1 MDKNIKLNSLLPITN
16 SFLHSYS
23 IILFSN
29 NRWLGLILLLATLN
43 APLVGLCGVIGTITA
58 ILIARL
64 LNFTPPNDNSGFQSF
79 NSLLV
84 SLGIGYFYP
93 GTASES
99 WLFLLFFIILSSIIT
114 TMLSISLS
122 QFFRSQL
129 ALPSLSVPFIIMAVL
144 TCLFYNE
151 IQSSL
156 SNQNVHR
163 LLINWN
169 PALQGWVSIYLK
181 SIGGIFFQPNI
192 IGGMLIALAILLHS
206 RIAFLLSLIGFA
218 MGYLFLLNTSFNE
231 LSIIMAG
238 FNFILTAIA
247 IGGVFFVPS
256 VSSFIIAA
264 ITSCAGAFIGLSLE
278 YVFDVF
284 NIPVLAIP
292 FNFIVLTLIYA
303 FRLRTKNLHPYL
315 IDFFSNTP
323 EESLEY
329 YHSKIIKISE
339 EGLYPVYLPF
349 NGEWTVTQGYNDEPT
364 HKLQWAYAWDF
375 EVLDENKSKFKNSG
389 GEQKDFYCFD
399 KPVIAPINGTVVKI
413 INNIDD
419 NPINHLNTKDN
430 WGNLIVLQ
438 YAPNIFALL
447 CHLKKGSIK
456 VVVGQYVKTG
466 EIIAQC
472 GNSGR
477 SAIPHLHLQLQ
488 TTSEPGSPTIKANI
502 VNFIIKNTSDFMHS
516 GIPKKDDTVVSL
528 KPQLRLQDMLKFNLN
543 NTYMFKVTDYSGKD
557 EKTFDEKWTIKVD
570 LWGNFSITSN
580 KENTS
585 NFTIYNGVFS
595 LLNFKGTHN
604 TALYT
609 LNLAFSR
616 FPYVEEKTINWSK
629 KLPINLLFS
638 HFLKSVINF
647 FSFIIPPPELIGKY
661 TAAHKTN
668 GDIHIDGRISIFFG
682 KRTSQKYNTSCVF
695 NPEKGILQL
704 ELIEKGKLK
713 IKAER
718 L

>member
-1 MDKNIKLNSLLPITN
+1 MNMNKNYNNLLLPITN

-29 NRWLGLILLLATLN
+29 NRWIGLILLLATLN
-43 APLVGLCGVIGTITA
+43 TPIVGLCGVIGTITA

-64 LNFTPPNDNSGFQSF
+64 LNFTDWKDNSGFHSF

-93 GTASES
+93 GIASES
-99 WLFLLFFIILSSIIT
+99 WLFLLFFIILSSVIT
-114 TMLSISLS
+114 TMLSITLS
-122 QFFRSQL
+122 QSFRSQL
-129 ALPSLSVPFIIMAVL
+129 ALPSLSVPFVIMAVL

-151 IQSSL
+151 IQGTL
-156 SNQNVHR
+156 LHHTHR
-163 LLINWN
+163 ILINWN
-169 PALQGWVSIYLK
+169 PALQNWFSIYLK
-181 SIGGIFFQPNI
+181 SIGGIFFQPNL
-192 IGGMLIALAILLHS
+192 IGGLLIALAILLHS

-218 MGYLFLLNTSFNE
+218 MGYLFLLNTSFSE
-231 LSIIMAG
+231 LSIILAG

-256 VSSFIIAA
+256 VSSFLIAA

-278 YVFDVF
+278 NAFDIF
-284 NIPVLAIP
+284 DIPVLAIP
-292 FNFIVLTLIYA
+292 FNFIVLTVIYA
-303 FRLRTKNLHPYL
+303 FRLRTKNLHPYF

-329 YHSKIIKISE
+329 YYSKITKISE

-389 GEQKDFYCFD
+389 TEQKDFYCFD

-413 INNIDD
+413 INNIED
-419 NPINHLNTKDN
+419 NPINHINTKDN

-438 YAPNIFALL
+438 YAPNIFLLL
-447 CHLKKGSIK
+447 CHLKKGSTK
-456 VVVGQYVKTG
+456 VVIGQYVKTG
-466 EIIAQC
+466 EIIAHC

-502 VNFIIKNTSDFMHS
+502 VNYLIKNTSDFMHS
-516 GIPKKDDTVVSL
+516 GIPEKDDTVVSL

-570 LWGNFSITSN
+570 LWGNFSIVSN

-595 LLNFKGTHN
+595 LLNFRGTHN

-609 LNLAFSR
+609 LNLGFSR
-616 FPYVEEKTINWSK
+616 FPYVEEKAINWSK

-638 HFLKSVINF
+638 RFPKAVINF

-661 TAAHKTN
+661 IANHKAN
-668 GDIHIDGRISIFFG
+668 GDIHIDGTISVLFG
-682 KRTSQKYNTSCVF
+682 KHISPKYTTHCIF
-695 NPEKGILQL
+695 NPEKGIIQM
-704 ELIEKGKLK
+704 ELLEKGNLKLK
-713 IKAER
+713 AEKV
-718 L
+718 